1 MRVLVTGGAGFIGT
15 RVVAAL
21 LTAGHEVK
29 VLDALLP
36 SVHSGPPDLPPDVEF
51 VEGDI
56 RDDDVLRS
64 ALRGVDAVSHHA
76 AMVGRGREIRDVA
89 DFSSCN
95 DLGTAKLIV
104 AMTEAGVDRL
114 IHASSV
120 AVYGEGRYRCA
131 EHGRVRPGR
140 RLVADLE
147 AGSFEPRCPECHQAE
162 LTAEP
167 IEETDFVAPVYSVYA
182 GTKATQEH
190 LVAAWATETRCSAVA
205 LRYFCVYGPDM
216 PFDSP
221 YTGVAGIFR
230 SDVIAGRSPRVYE
243 DGCSLRDYIHVTD
256 VAAANVAALGRDDP
270 GFRTYNVSGGRP
282 HTVHE
287 VATTLSTEVGG
298 PSPIVTGEF
307 RAADARHVFGS
318 PARLMRELN
327 WRPTVDFA
335 SGMREF
341 AVAPMRERATPP
353 GGLPA
358 PSRF

>member
-15 RVVAAL
+15 RVVDAL
-21 LTAGHEVK
+21 LAAGHEVR
-29 VLDALLP
+29 VLDALIP
-36 SVHSGPPDLPPDVEF
+36 SVHSGPPAPPPDVEF
-51 VEGDI
+51 IQGDI
-56 RDDDVLRS
+56 RDDDTLRS

-89 DFSSCN
+89 EFSSCN

-104 AMTEAGVDRL
+104 AMTEAGIDRL

-147 AGSFEPRCPECHQAE
+147 AGSFEPRCPECHRAD

-190 LVAAWATETRCSAVA
+190 LAAAWATETGGRAVA
-205 LRYFCVYGPDM
+205 LRYFCVYGPGM
-216 PFDSP
+216 AFDSP
-221 YTGVAGIFR
+221 YTGVAGTFR
-230 SDVIAGRSPRVYE
+230 SDAMAGRAPRVYE
-243 DGCSLRDYIHVTD
+243 DGRSRRDYVHVSD
-256 VAAANVAALGRDDP
+256 VAAANVAALGRDEP
-270 GFRTYNVSGGRP
+270 GFRAYNVAGGSPR
-282 HTVHE
+282 TVHD
-287 VATTLSTEVGG
+287 VATALSTEVGG
-298 PSPIVTGEF
+298 PSPIVCGEF

-318 PARLMRELN
+318 PARLMRELG
-327 WRPTVDFA
+327 WRPTVDFV

-341 AVAPMRERATPP
+341 AVAPMR
-353 GGLPA
+353 GA
-358 PSRF
+358 PHLA